1 METKMENNN
10 CIDTKTSLDTR
21 TKFIRGFSDKTRLQ
35 ILDCLLEEEK
45 TVSQIVNA
53 IQGNQSNISQHLSCL
68 KGCGIITGRQEGK
81 YVYYQLANHKIKLL
95 LAMFDE
101 TLEEVES
108 KVACCEQNEA
118 LLPTQG
124 GVEHGA

>member
-1 METKMENNN
+1 MQNKIS
-10 CIDTKTSLDTR
+10 IDVR
-21 TKFIRGFSDKTRLQ
+21 AKFIRGFSDKTRLQ

-45 TVSQIVNA
+45 TVSQIVTA

-81 YVYYQLANHKIKLL
+81 YVYYQLANEKIKLL

-101 TLEEVES
+101 ALVEVES
-108 KVACCEQNEA
+108 KVACCEQNET

-124 GVEHGA
+124 GVDYGE

>member
-1 METKMENNN
+1 MENNN
-10 CIDTKTSLDTR
+10 CIDTKTLLDTR

-53 IQGNQSNISQHLSCL
+53 IQGNQSNISQHLACL

-81 YVYYQLANHKIKLL
+81 YVYYQLANQKIKLL

-101 TLEEVES
+101 ALEEVES